1 MTSSPSSQENVVIL
15 HVTEDP
21 DDVARSA
28 HAGAA
33 LREWDQSLEVKIV
46 VHGAALT
53 AVVDSDNPIEL
64 AEGVA
69 VQACEIGLQRRGL
82 ADKER
87 LPGVESIESA
97 VITIVEAQRRGA
109 SYIRL

>member
-28 HAGAA
+28 QAGAA
-33 LREWDQSLEVKIV
+33 LREWDQSLEGKIV

>member
-28 HAGAA
+28 QAGAA